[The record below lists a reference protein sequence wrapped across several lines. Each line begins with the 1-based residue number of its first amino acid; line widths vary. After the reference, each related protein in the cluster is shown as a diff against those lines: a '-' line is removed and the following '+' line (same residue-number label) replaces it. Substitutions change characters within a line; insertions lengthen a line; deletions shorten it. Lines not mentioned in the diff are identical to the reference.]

1 MNLTQ
6 LGDLSQNTYMFTR
19 TAQLKQNVAHL
30 QQELST
36 GKTSD
41 LPGRLGGNFNYIADI
56 EKNLSRLDSY
66 ETVISETAYYAG
78 MTQASVGRINDLSQR
93 FGEDLL
99 SVGGIAKPD
108 QIDQLSTQSADYLA
122 QTISALN
129 TSVGGRSLFAGTD
142 TDAVPVADAGT
153 IMTALTAEVAGLT
166 TANDIVQAVQDWFAD
181 PAGFDAVAYNGSF
194 TDMSPVKIGSTE
206 EVSIAKR
213 ADDPEFKQ
221 AMASFAVGALISDP
235 GLAYNETLKRDL
247 VIATSGEMQETKNQ
261 MIAVQ
266 ADIGFTE
273 ARIEDTSARNAAEKT
288 SLSLAMNEL
297 VQADPYET
305 ITRLEEAQ
313 FQLEAIYTVTSRS
326 SQISLLDYMR

>member
-19 TAQLKQNVAHL
+19 GAQLKQNIAHL

-41 LPGRLGGNFNYIADI
+41 LTGRLGGNFNYIADI
-56 EKNLSRLDSY
+56 EKNLSRLDSF
-66 ETVISETAYYAG
+66 ETIISETTHYVS
-78 MTQASVGRINDLSQR
+78 MTQATVGRINDLAQR
-93 FGEDLL
+93 YSDDLL
-99 SVGGIAKPD
+99 AVGGIAQEQ
-108 QIDQLSTQSADYLA
+108 QIDQLSDQSLDYLG
-122 QTISALN
+122 QTIAALN

-142 TDAVPVADAGT
+142 TDAVPVADAAT
-153 IMTALTAEVAGLT
+153 IMSALVAEVGALT
-166 TANDIVQAVQDWFAD
+166 TASDIVQAVQDWFAD
-181 PAGFDAVAYNGSF
+181 PAGFDTVAYNGSF
-194 TDMSPVKIGSTE
+194 TDMAPVKISAEE
-206 EVSIAKR
+206 EVSIARR
-213 ADDPEFKQ
+213 ADDSEFKQ
-221 AMASFAVGALISDP
+221 AMASFAVGALIDDP
-235 GLAYNETLKRDL
+235 TLAYGAALKRDL
-247 VIATSGEMQETKNQ
+247 VIATTGEMVATKDQ
-261 MIAVQ
+261 LIGVQ

-273 ARIEDTSARNAAEKT
+273 SRIEDTSARNAAEKT

-326 SQISLLDYMR
+326 SQISLLNFM